1 MSRNPLID
9 LADWLDQR
17 LNAKADVDIRT
28 GTVVSLAPLVV
39 ELAGEDPGEMQQL
52 GAASVNDVGL
62 VLCVGSRRVWLGP
75 ELS

>member
-1 MSRNPLID
+1 MSRNPLLD

-28 GTVVSLAPLVV
+28 GTVTGVAPLEV

-52 GAASVNDVGL
+52 GPAAVDDVGL
-62 VLCVGSRRVWLGP
+62 VLCVGAQRVWLGP
-75 ELS
+75 EVS